1 MGKRREQRTRI
12 ALPVKVYTRDDHGRP
27 VVEIAC
33 TMDITP
39 KGARLTGVRCVAHT
53 GEVLCVERGKSK
65 AFYRV
70 MWVGDRLTNRDGQVG
85 LQCIE
90 PEAEIWGVTLLPGE
104 DERYEAVKKSSACS
118 HSEAERRRKMR
129 FACDGVVQIFRN
141 GDNETAFH
149 GQLGDISALGCY
161 VRMGA
166 PLASQSRLRMN
177 LKIPAH
183 QVELNLRGTVG
194 MSDKAIGMWVN
205 FTEIALSD
213 TANLQKLLQ
222 KLAQKK

>member
-1 MGKRREQRTRI
+1 MGNRREQRTRI

-39 KGARLTGVRCVAHT
+39 KGARLTGVRCVTHT

-90 PEAEIWGVTLLPGE
+90 PEAEIWGVNLLPGE
-104 DERYEAVKKSSACS
+104 DERYEAVKKSSPG
-118 HSEAERRRKMR
+118 SEAERRRKMR

-141 GDNETAFH
+141 GDNENAFH

-161 VRMGA
+161 VRMGT

-194 MSDKAIGMWVN
+194 MSDKAMGMWVN
-205 FTEIALSD
+205 FTEVALSD
-213 TANLQKLLQ
+213 AATLEKLLQ
-222 KLAQKK
+222 KLAQK